1 MGIGKKHKPAG
12 FIASYHRISR
22 KEYPLIV
29 KSGIA
34 FTPNYYKEKGKN
46 FMPYASLDN
55 KTNHVT
61 YQVLGSQNYDYP
73 CMDWYLIPKMQKQ
86 AYWSEPY
93 YDDGGGNIIM
103 STYSKPLYDNRGEL
117 FAVFIASISL
127 TQFTDTISLLKP
139 YPSSYTYLISRNG
152 SFLTHANRDKIMNE
166 TIFFR
171 SLCHRKPFTGTDRT

>member
-1 MGIGKKHKPAG
+1 
-12 FIASYHRISR
+12 
-22 KEYPLIV
+22 
-29 KSGIA
+29 
-34 FTPNYYKEKGKN
+34 
-46 FMPYASLDN
+46 MPYASLNN

-127 TQFTDTISLLKP
+127 NSPI
-139 YPSSYTYLISRNG
+139 
-152 SFLTHANRDKIMNE
+152 
-166 TIFFR
+166 R
-171 SLCHRKPFTGTDRT
+171 SVS